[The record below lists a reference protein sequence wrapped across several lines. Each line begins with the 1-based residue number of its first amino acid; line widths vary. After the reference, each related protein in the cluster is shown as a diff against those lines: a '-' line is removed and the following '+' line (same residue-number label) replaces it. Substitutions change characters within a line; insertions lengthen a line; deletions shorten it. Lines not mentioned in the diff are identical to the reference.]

1 MGRKGPAM
9 TLKYYSHWIPT
20 GDKRFVDGRDRDS
33 GINLEKPLVIP
44 RESADIGLNGPLW
57 NRPNYNDPQRTRRQ
71 ENRKKSMK
79 TFILVIPGYVGSGT
93 RSGPLVDIGK

>member
-44 RESADIGLNGPLW
+44 RESADIGLTDHYGTGPTTTIH
-57 NRPNYNDPQRTRRQ
+57 NVPGVKKTA
-71 ENRKKSMK
+71 RKA
-79 TFILVIPGYVGSGT
+79 
-93 RSGPLVDIGK
+93 